1 VTFSARFDDALA
13 FAACAHRSQVR
24 KGTPDPGVPYI
35 VHPMHVATILRVHG
49 FDEDLCIA
57 GLLHDTVEDCGS
69 DPKEIAAQF
78 GADVADLVCA
88 VSEQK
93 TSATGEKRPWR
104 DRKQD
109 QLDHMQGAGPRV
121 SALKCADAL
130 HNAAQTVLDLER
142 AGATVWK
149 RFNAGPADTVW
160 YYRQIVALAG
170 TALGAD
176 NSLVR
181 ALGDVVDKLEAASSI
196 AGPT

>member
-13 FAACAHRSQVR
+13 FAACAHRSQIR

-35 VHPMHVATILRVHG
+35 IHPMHVATILRVHG

-69 DPKEIAAQF
+69 DPNAIAAQF

-109 QLDHMQGAGPRV
+109 QLDHLRHGGPRV
-121 SALKCADAL
+121 AALKCADAL
-130 HNAAQTVLDLER
+130 HNAAQTVVDLER
-142 AGATVWK
+142 SGASVWK

-176 NSLVR
+176 NSLVC
-181 ALGDVVDKLEAASSI
+181 ALGDVVDKLEAAS
-196 AGPT
+196 AGAA